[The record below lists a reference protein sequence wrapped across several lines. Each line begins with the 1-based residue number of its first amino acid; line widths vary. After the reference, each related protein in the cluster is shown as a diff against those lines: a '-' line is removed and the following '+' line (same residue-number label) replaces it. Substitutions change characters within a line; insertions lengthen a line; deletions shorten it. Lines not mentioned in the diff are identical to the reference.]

1 MSANTT
7 SSGATEERPEPEAR
21 IFSTIFMIIRCLAQ
35 RLKSFQNSKKERTDD
50 ESMQLTVLPLLAE
63 RKNAEFDLFEALVQT
78 LRGNGDVKF
87 EHGDVLVVSTKYV
100 SNSQGRVIDLTR

>member
-1 MSANTT
+1 
-7 SSGATEERPEPEAR
+7 
-21 IFSTIFMIIRCLAQ
+21 
-35 RLKSFQNSKKERTDD
+35 
-50 ESMQLTVLPLLAE
+50 MQLTVLPLLAE

-100 SNSQGRVIDLTR
+100 SNSQGRVIDLDTVIPIRVWSGHLKKVSVKT